1 MRTPQEEK
9 KYRRKKLAR
18 RGLEGAAIALVL
30 MGGVEAFLQ
39 VVADGHPDPQVRLL
53 AVAGAALAGAVISG
67 LRGQA
72 VVLLAVALA
81 AGPAHAADRVRDYD
95 VTISTSACPTGTP
108 GAWTDLKPPGI
119 AISGLKAWNVK
130 LCPKTAGAYFTG
142 TGGWKACVYRS
153 GTWTLLPYFF
163 IDMTDDGYGNA
174 VTTTADNPCFGDW
187 DIQVGVNDGDL
198 LFLYPTTTM
207 GVSSGTQVRVV
218 LRGMLQ

>member
-9 KYRRKKLAR
+9 KHHRKKLAR

-39 VVADGHPDPQVRLL
+39 VVADGHTDPQVRLL

-81 AGPAHAADRVRDYD
+81 AGSAQAADRIRDYD

-108 GAWTDLKPPGI
+108 GAWTDLKPPGL

-153 GTWTLLPYFF
+153 GSWTLLPYFF

-174 VTTTADNPCFGDW
+174 VTTTADNPCLGYW

-198 LFLYPTTTM
+198 LFIYPEGT

-218 LRGMLQ
+218 LRGMFQ